1 MPDTEHRTRH
11 GDMAGFLSDPE
22 HAGQE
27 AMRYWCDKR
36 WLRRGVATAGLLML
50 LSGCVHAPPESL
62 ASNLAESP
70 WARTGTQ
77 TDNGGA
83 SSPWMHQTFPGK
95 RATQYRYERKNGRDA
110 VLVRA
115 VSSASMLRQTVRIE
129 PERLGQLRFSWM
141 VPALISAADLAQ
153 RDTDDSPVRVV
164 LAFEG
169 DRARF
174 SARDAA
180 LSELSEVLTGE
191 PLPYATLM
199 YVWSNRR
206 APGSVII
213 NPRTS
218 RIRKLVMESG
228 PEHLLQWLDYERDVR
243 ADFVKAFGEAPGAL
257 LAIGIMTDTDN
268 TRSEA
273 QAWYG
278 PVRHVAIHGTRRN
291 AKAD

>member
-1 MPDTEHRTRH
+1 MT
-11 GDMAGFLSDPE
+11 
-22 HAGQE
+22 
-27 AMRYWCDKR
+27 YWCDKS
-36 WLRRGVATAGLLML
+36 WLGRGGAAAGLVVML
-50 LSGCVHAPPESL
+50 AGCAHAPPES
-62 ASNLAESP
+62 ASSDLSQSA
-70 WARTGTQ
+70 WARAETT
-77 TDNGGA
+77 TESGGA
-83 SSPWMHQTFPGK
+83 SSPWTHQTFPGK
-95 RATQYRYERKNGRDA
+95 RATQYQYERKNGRDA

-141 VPALISAADLAQ
+141 VPALISAADLGQ

-174 SARDAA
+174 SAKDAA

-206 APGSVII
+206 VPGSVVI

-228 PEHLLQWLDYERDVR
+228 PAHLLQWLDYERDVR

-278 PVRHVAIHGTRRN
+278 PVRHVAIHAKSRTT

>member
-1 MPDTEHRTRH
+1 MTYSCDNGWKRCASATIALVALVA
-11 GDMAGFLSDPE
+11 MLAGC
-22 HAGQE
+22 A
-27 AMRYWCDKR
+27 
-36 WLRRGVATAGLLML
+36 
-50 LSGCVHAPPESL
+50 HAPSEPE
-62 ASNLAESP
+62 ASDLSQSA
-70 WARTGTQ
+70 WARTGMPADT
-77 TDNGGA
+77 GGT
-83 SSPWMHQTFPGK
+83 SSPWTHQTFPGK
-95 RATQYRYERKNGRDA
+95 RATQYHYERKNGRDA
-110 VLVRA
+110 LLVRA

-129 PERLGQLRFSWM
+129 PGQLGQLRFSWM
-141 VPALISAADLAQ
+141 VPALISAADMAQ
-153 RDTDDSPVRVV
+153 RDADDSPVRVV

-174 SARDAA
+174 SAKDAA

-228 PEHLLQWLDYERDVR
+228 PDRLLQWLDYERDVR
-243 ADFVKAFGEAPGAL
+243 ADFVKAFGEPPGAL
-257 LAIGIMTDTDN
+257 LAVGIMTDTDN

-278 PVRHVAIHGTRRN
+278 PVRHVAIHAKSRTT

>member
-1 MPDTEHRTRH
+1 
-11 GDMAGFLSDPE
+11 MAGFLSGPE
-22 HAGQE
+22 HVEQE
-27 AMRYWCDKR
+27 VMTYWCDSG
-36 WLRRGVATAGLLML
+36 WLRRGGAAAGML
-50 LSGCVHAPPESL
+50 AMLAGCAHAPSEPESSDL
-62 ASNLAESP
+62 SQSA
-70 WARTGTQ
+70 WARTETSV
-77 TDNGGA
+77 DSGGA
-83 SSPWMHQTFPGK
+83 SAGSPWTHQTFPGK

-110 VLVRA
+110 ILVRA

-129 PERLGQLRFSWM
+129 PDRLGQLRFSWM

-153 RDTDDSPVRVV
+153 RDTDDSPVRIV

-174 SARDAA
+174 SAKDAA

-206 APGSVII
+206 EPGSVII

-228 PEHLLQWLDYERDVR
+228 PERLLQWLDYERDVR
-243 ADFVKAFGEAPGAL
+243 ADFIKAFGEAPGAL

-278 PVRHVAIHGTRRN
+278 PVRHVALQGKSRT